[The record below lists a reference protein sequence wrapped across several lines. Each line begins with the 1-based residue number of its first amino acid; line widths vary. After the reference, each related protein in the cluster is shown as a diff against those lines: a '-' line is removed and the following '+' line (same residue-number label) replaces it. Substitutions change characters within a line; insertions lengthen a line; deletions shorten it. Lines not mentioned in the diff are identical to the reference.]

1 MDKHYEA
8 VKEILEDQIKKI
20 VKKGDISPQELDN
33 LYKASA
39 IVLDFETKEAMKKQ
53 EEQNQGG
60 QSQQNDYSGRRMDN
74 RSYGRSYDMNNS
86 NHYPW
91 FMYYGDGTYDM
102 NSHGNSYGPVWN
114 QEMENKS
121 LHEVRNSNDHN
132 RDMRRSYNNAYEGA
146 YDGAYD
152 GSYDGSYEGSYDGS
166 MDASN
171 DNSYRRGRDART
183 GRYVSRD
190 NRGYSRAMDKQRM
203 IGKLEDMMDDAPSE
217 KERRTLQ
224 QCVDK
229 LERQ

>member
-20 VKKGDISPQELDN
+20 VKKGDITPQELDS

-39 IVLDFETKEAMKKQ
+39 IVLDFETKEAMKKA
-53 EEQNQGG
+53 EEQSQEQMHGSQSNGYSMNQYSRRRDYDRG
-60 QSQQNDYSGRRMDN
+60 Q
-74 RSYGRSYDMNNS
+74 S

-91 FMYYGDGTYDM
+91 FMYQNDGM
-102 NSHGNSYGPVWN
+102 SNRGNSYAPVWN

-121 LHEVRNSNDHN
+121 LREVHSNDG
-132 RDMRRSYNNAYEGA
+132 SYEHAYEGA

-152 GSYDGSYEGSYDGS
+152 GSYDGSY
-166 MDASN
+166 
-171 DNSYRRGRDART
+171 RRGRDERT

-190 NRGYSRAMDKQRM
+190 QGNYSRAADKERM
-203 IGKLEDMMDDAPSE
+203 IGKLQDMMDDAPSE
-217 KERRTLQ
+217 KERRVLQ